1 MGKNEHPVADRWG
14 ITLGKS
20 PARQE
25 KVSDLSRL
33 PVADLRELAVEV
45 QGEKKLPRGVMI
57 AILSSMVGVIAVTVS
72 LASIAYAAN
81 SVPFSRDQF
90 LWSMVWVGA
99 IGALLVCLFVFYLVH
114 DPEPANR
121 MWREKIEQELRRREN
136 EPERR
141 RSKRVPAAT
150 FAGGIVFSIV
160 GIGCCLTRG
169 RSGAPNRASST
180 AAS

>member
-45 QGEKKLPRGVMI
+45 QGEKKLPRGTLI
-57 AILSSMVGVIAVTVS
+57 AILAAVLVVVSMVVS
-72 LASIAYAAN
+72 VVQPSETARSQVVAFAY
-81 SVPFSRDQF
+81 V
-90 LWSMVWVGA
+90 L
-99 IGALLVCLFVFYLVH
+99 LFVLSALYFSGLVY
-114 DPEPANR
+114 DPERANR

-136 EPERR
+136 EASDQPPQRR
-141 RSKRVPAAT
+141 HVSSGAVVLAVIAAVAT
-150 FAGGIVFSIV
+150 GSA
-160 GIGCCLTRG
+160 LMKG
-169 RSGAPNRASST
+169 RSTTPQPAPSTRAR
-180 AAS
+180 